1 MTIYNK
7 RNKFRNHR
15 APMAPRGGD
24 RPRARVAP
32 RASHPKPRQNHQE
45 PKTSSVQP
53 VVESKTASR
62 PLRRKIPMAG
72 IRSLVMA
79 FAVLAALGGG
89 LSAAFLN
96 TRNHQDG
103 HDTGRAQAES
113 VTSEAEG
120 SESGVQ
126 AESDVATVE
135 TEVDDVALDDV
146 VHDAEAGSG
155 EVALADHGTQDLSA
169 FTYVD
174 DETARTGVERSA
186 LGILLDAVQELEKN

>member
-7 RNKFRNHR
+7 RNPFRNHR
-15 APMAPRGGD
+15 APMVSRGGD

-32 RASHPKPRQNHQE
+32 RAKHPKPRQSHQVL
-45 PKTSSVQP
+45 KASSIQP

-62 PLRRKIPMAG
+62 TLRRKIHMTG
-72 IRSLVMA
+72 TRSLVMA

-96 TRNHQDG
+96 TRSHQGDPDG
-103 HDTGRAQAES
+103 GQTLAES
-113 VTSEAEG
+113 VTSETEG
-120 SESGVQ
+120 RDSGVQ
-126 AESDVATVE
+126 AESDVATLE